1 MTRWMESQVET
12 RARLD
17 AEMSERAYAE
27 LAASVS
33 GPSSSDHVAIGD
45 LEQADAAARACLA
58 HLGQEPGDV
67 PDGVKDLDERLE
79 WLCRPTGTMRRIV
92 RLDEGWQTRAFGT
105 MLGRLDSGESVA
117 LLPRGI
123 RGYKLLDPGSGR
135 RVTVTRAVAKHIE
148 PEAVLFYRPLPPRPL
163 EIRDLATFIARVFDR
178 GDYVVV
184 FLAALAATLVGLAP
198 AWANQVAFSVV
209 APSGEVG
216 LILPVAALLLGV
228 AVSSALIGACRN
240 LVMQRVSTKID
251 VAVEA
256 ATFARVLALP
266 SSFFK
271 EYSSGDLASRVANMK
286 TLAQLV
292 VSIFL
297 GSSLTAFLSLA
308 YVAQVGAYAPV
319 LVVPA
324 LSVAAIQAVLTIVVT
339 LATVRYE
346 KATLDANAR
355 LSGTVTALL
364 GGVQKIKLAG
374 AEERAF
380 AKWAHGYSEY
390 ARATYNRPVTLRALP
405 TLVGLV
411 SLLGNIVIYYLAGSA
426 QVSVADYMA
435 FTVAFGQVSAAIM
448 SLAGIAGQVAQIGPM
463 LDMVSPILETAPET
477 AEDKPSV
484 ESLTGGIDVSGV
496 SFRYDDNSPYVLRD
510 LSFRVRPG
518 EYVAFVGKSGCGK
531 STILRLLLGFET
543 PERGTI
549 FYGPHDVS
557 KTNLRSLRNHIG
569 TVMQDGKLFMGDI
582 FSNITISTPTATL
595 DDAWEAA
602 EIAGIAG
609 DIRKM
614 PMGMQTLVTEGGGGV
629 SGGQRQRI
637 MIARAVCGRRRILM
651 FDEATSALDNKT
663 QKHVSD
669 ALEEL
674 KCTRVVVA
682 HRLSTVRHCDRILVV
697 DDGHIAEEGTY
708 EELLAK
714 NGLFAEL
721 VARQRL
727 DEDSQPDTMQ
737 A

>member
-286 TLAQLV
+286 TLAQQV

-602 EIAGIAG
+602 EIAGIAD

>member
-286 TLAQLV
+286 TLAQQV

-484 ESLTGGIDVSGV
+484 ESLTGGIDMSGV

-602 EIAGIAG
+602 EIAGIAD

>member
-286 TLAQLV
+286 TLAQQV

-339 LATVRYE
+339 RATVRYE

-484 ESLTGGIDVSGV
+484 ESLTGGIDMSGV

-582 FSNITISTPTATL
+582 LSNITISTPTATL

-602 EIAGIAG
+602 EIAGIAD

>member
-123 RGYKLLDPGSGR
+123 RGYKLLDPGSGC

-184 FLAALAATLVGLAP
+184 FLAALVATLVGLAP

-286 TLAQLV
+286 TLAQQV

-463 LDMVSPILETAPET
+463 LDMVAPILETAPET

-602 EIAGIAG
+602 EIAGIAD

-727 DEDSQPDTMQ
+727 DEDSQPNTMQ

>member
-123 RGYKLLDPGSGR
+123 RGYKLLDPGSGC

-286 TLAQLV
+286 TLAQQV

-602 EIAGIAG
+602 EIAGIAD

>member
-123 RGYKLLDPGSGR
+123 RGYKLLDPGSGC

-286 TLAQLV
+286 TLAQQV
-292 VSIFL
+292 VSIIL

-602 EIAGIAG
+602 EIAGIAD

>member
-286 TLAQLV
+286 TLAQQV

-339 LATVRYE
+339 RATVRYE

-484 ESLTGGIDVSGV
+484 ESLTGGIDMSGV

-602 EIAGIAG
+602 EIAGIAD

>member
-266 SSFFK
+266 SSFFT
-271 EYSSGDLASRVANMK
+271 EYSSGDLASR
-286 TLAQLV
+286 LATMQTPPQQV

-297 GSSLTAFLSLA
+297 
-308 YVAQVGAYAPV
+308 
-319 LVVPA
+319 
-324 LSVAAIQAVLTIVVT
+324 
-339 LATVRYE
+339 
-346 KATLDANAR
+346 
-355 LSGTVTALL
+355 
-364 GGVQKIKLAG
+364 
-374 AEERAF
+374 
-380 AKWAHGYSEY
+380 
-390 ARATYNRPVTLRALP
+390 
-405 TLVGLV
+405 
-411 SLLGNIVIYYLAGSA
+411 
-426 QVSVADYMA
+426 
-435 FTVAFGQVSAAIM
+435 
-448 SLAGIAGQVAQIGPM
+448 
-463 LDMVSPILETAPET
+463 
-477 AEDKPSV
+477 
-484 ESLTGGIDVSGV
+484 
-496 SFRYDDNSPYVLRD
+496 
-510 LSFRVRPG
+510 
-518 EYVAFVGKSGCGK
+518 
-531 STILRLLLGFET
+531 
-543 PERGTI
+543 
-549 FYGPHDVS
+549 
-557 KTNLRSLRNHIG
+557 
-569 TVMQDGKLFMGDI
+569 
-582 FSNITISTPTATL
+582 
-595 DDAWEAA
+595 
-602 EIAGIAG
+602 
-609 DIRKM
+609 
-614 PMGMQTLVTEGGGGV
+614 
-629 SGGQRQRI
+629 
-637 MIARAVCGRRRILM
+637 
-651 FDEATSALDNKT
+651 
-663 QKHVSD
+663 
-669 ALEEL
+669 
-674 KCTRVVVA
+674 
-682 HRLSTVRHCDRILVV
+682 
-697 DDGHIAEEGTY
+697 
-708 EELLAK
+708 
-714 NGLFAEL
+714 
-721 VARQRL
+721 
-727 DEDSQPDTMQ
+727 
-737 A
+737 